1 MVLTYGMKS
10 ALGPIIWATI
20 DPPSWVDVVEDGGEV
35 RLEITGTGNA
45 TQSTQ
50 AQWTES
56 FLPGA
61 TVTFRYE
68 RDGSLATTLV
78 PKTYEVWNFTSSAD
92 HDAGLKILDNK
103 IATKLAMELFKINPR
118 DSNDVSLEFWIP
130 NAGSQEHCRIIHPP
144 QWLPVI
150 LQMAKENPRFE
161 VYVKRRLSA
170 VLDWAAD

>member
-10 ALGPIIWATI
+10 VLGPVVWATI
-20 DPPSWVDVVEDGGEV
+20 DPPSWVDVVQDGGEV
-35 RLEITGTGNA
+35 RLNLTGTGNA

-56 FLPGA
+56 FFPGA

-68 RDGSLATTLV
+68 GDGSLATTLV

-92 HDAGLKILDNK
+92 CNVALKNLDDK
-103 IATKLAMELFKINPR
+103 IAKRLAVELFKISPR
-118 DSNDVSLEFWIP
+118 DLNNVSLEFWIP
-130 NAGSQEHCRIIHPP
+130 NAEAQEHCRIIHPP

-161 VYVKRRLSA
+161 VYVKTVRT
-170 VLDWAAD
+170 VFDWAAD